1 MKGTVRV
8 RVNKDGSK
16 SYVCQV
22 KVGRDPGTG
31 KQRVL
36 TGTAKTERAAHRLLH
51 DMINQSRDPEART
64 SDTTVESVIEQ
75 WLATGDDRQPAIRRV
90 HLLNDRVER
99 HAE

>member
-36 TGTAKTERAAHRLLH
+36 TGTARTERAAHR
-51 DMINQSRDPEART
+51 MYRASFKSWATWRT
-64 SDTTVESVIEQ
+64 R
-75 WLATGDDRQPAIRRV
+75 TGTSP
-90 HLLNDRVER
+90 LGPPG
-99 HAE
+99 

>member
-36 TGTAKTERAAHRLLH
+36 TGTARTERAAHRLLH
-51 DMINQSRDPEART
+51 EMVNQL
-64 SDTTVESVIEQ
+64 VIPPS
-75 WLATGDDRQPAIRRV
+75 GPAMRPWRP
-90 HLLNDRVER
+90 
-99 HAE
+99 